1 MTVDDP
7 SNTPAPFSY
16 DAGDA
21 GGRSRLAVPSGQV
34 AYASQPSAP
43 ARRAFFD
50 PWNSSSTGYQR
61 AENRLSG
68 STSWRASRN
77 LKLGEQFKGGRHGG
91 KKIADTV
98 GAGSDDSAN
107 VGLHSLRTGGQKS
120 LAEVWAAG
128 KSWKQASE
136 NKESEFEPDTYS
148 ESNVCEDTSV
158 PPEKQ
163 LFAGLCFY
171 LNGSTAPLVS
181 DHKLKQMLA
190 THGATHSITLG
201 RRTVTHVILGT
212 VNERGGAGGGLAATK
227 LQKEIVK
234 IGGKTVKFINADW
247 VLDSIKANRR
257 LPESRYSPLKFV
269 TKSQSTI
276 FSTMGAMTTPKSKN
290 KQISG

>member
-7 SNTPAPFSY
+7 SDTPAPFSY

-21 GGRSRLAVPSGQV
+21 GSRSRLAVPSRQV

-50 PWNSSSTGYQR
+50 PWNSSSTGHQR
-61 AENRLSG
+61 AENWLSG
-68 STSWRASRN
+68 STLWRTSRN

-91 KKIADTV
+91 KRIADTV

-107 VGLHSLRTGGQKS
+107 VGLHGLRTGGQKS

-128 KSWKQASE
+128 KSCTQPSK
-136 NKESEFEPDTYS
+136 NKEPKTESEFEPETYS
-148 ESNVCEDTSV
+148 ESNICEDSSV

-181 DHKLKQMLA
+181 DHKLKQILA
-190 THGATHSITLG
+190 THGATHSTTLG
-201 RRTVTHVILGT
+201 RRIVTHVILGT
-212 VNERGGAGGGLAATK
+212 INARGGAGGGLAATK

-234 IGGKTVKFINADW
+234 TGGKTVKFINADW

-257 LPESRYSPLKFV
+257 LPESRYSPLKFAP
-269 TKSQSTI
+269 KSQSTI
-276 FSTMGAMTTPKSKN
+276 FSTMRARTPPKSK
-290 KQISG
+290 

>member
-34 AYASQPSAP
+34 A
-43 ARRAFFD
+43 
-50 PWNSSSTGYQR
+50 SSTGHQR

-91 KKIADTV
+91 KRIADTV

-136 NKESEFEPDTYS
+136 NKGNIYTLSCYRYTMYLSSNMHPESEFEPDTYS

-181 DHKLKQMLA
+181 DHKLKQILA

-212 VNERGGAGGGLAATK
+212 VNERGGAGGGFAATK

-247 VLDSIKANRR
+247 
-257 LPESRYSPLKFV
+257 
-269 TKSQSTI
+269 
-276 FSTMGAMTTPKSKN
+276 
-290 KQISG
+290 

>member
-7 SNTPAPFSY
+7 TNTPAPFSY
-16 DAGDA
+16 DAGS
-21 GGRSRLAVPSGQV
+21 RSRLAAPSGQV
-34 AYASQPSAP
+34 AYTSQPFAP

-50 PWNSSSTGYQR
+50 PWNSSSTGHQR

-77 LKLGEQFKGGRHGG
+77 VKLGEQFKGGRHGG
-91 KKIADTV
+91 KRIADTV

-120 LAEVWAAG
+120 FAEVWAAG
-128 KSWKQASE
+128 KSCKQASE
-136 NKESEFEPDTYS
+136 NKEPKTEPEFEPDTNS
-148 ESNVCEDTSV
+148 ESNVCEDASV
-158 PPEKQ
+158 PLEKQ

-181 DHKLKQMLA
+181 DHKLKQILA
-190 THGATHSITLG
+190 THGATHSIALG

-234 IGGKTVKFINADW
+234 AGGKTVKFINADW

-257 LPESRYSPLKFV
+257 LPESRYSPLKFAP
-269 TKSQSTI
+269 KSQSTI
-276 FSTMGAMTTPKSKN
+276 LNAISAMATSKA
-290 KQISG
+290 KKYISG